1 MVEWDQTTES
11 GSLAR
16 VSAVPNSE
24 TLESP
29 TREVVT
35 LYGTPTPEALA
46 LALAAAVE
54 ARKAGEGTTGTFQ
67 VTAAAGAVG
76 DASWLDRRTGE
87 IIKREL
93 SIPLTVLRETAE
105 ELLREG
111 GQGIRRLLA
120 GLLMPEWPEG
130 TRRAL
135 TLQVAPVAAAPA
147 RHSDALEALRVAD
160 AENFADADA

>member
-16 VSAVPNSE
+16 VSAVPNTE

-76 DASWLDRRTGE
+76 DASWQDRRTGE

-120 GLLMPEWPEG
+120 GLVMPEWPEG

-135 TLQVAPVAAAPA
+135 TLQVAAAGTAPT

-160 AENFADADA
+160 AENFADDDA